1 MIRKENLLNLHDIGF
16 GKPDWRIRFNH
27 RNISMTLHTGR
38 TWALAF
44 AALVLFFAS
53 CDNKESSRPLAETGK
68 GKVVLSISQDYEMK
82 SEPTPLSEFDDYNFR
97 FVGVDGY
104 ATSQYYRYGSVSW
117 PMEWYFGLFRLEA
130 ESCTEK
136 DAEVGYG
143 RLRHAGIGQP
153 FSVVNGQLAT
163 ASVVCSV
170 ANFRVGVNFNDK
182 MFMSYKD
189 FKLVVESVLAPVY
202 EQDENGEMVLAKEEQ
217 LLRTLDFT
225 TVNKVGFYNMHQGA
239 VLLRYTLYVMVDGAT
254 EFIERKSGYFTETDP
269 SIPAAVYAGD
279 AITLNVEYVGDV
291 QASTGIKFIVNGE
304 RTQVDDYLEIGD
316 YIEGSVTEDR

>member
-1 MIRKENLLNLHDIGF
+1 
-16 GKPDWRIRFNH
+16 
-27 RNISMTLHTGR
+27 MTLHTGR
-38 TWALAF
+38 TWALAV
-44 AALVLFFAS
+44 AALVLFFIS
-53 CDNKESSRPLAETGK
+53 CDYEESSRALAETGK
-68 GKVVLSISQDYEMK
+68 GKVVLSISQGLELK
-82 SEPTPLSEFDDYNFR
+82 SDPIPLSDLDDYNFR

-117 PMEWYFGLFRLEA
+117 PMDWYFGLFRLEA
-130 ESCTEK
+130 ESCTEE
-136 DAEVGYG
+136 DAEAGYG

-153 FSVVNGQLAT
+153 FSVINGQLAT

-202 EQDENGEMVLAKEEQ
+202 EQNEDGEMVLAKEEQ

-225 TVNKVGFYNMHQGA
+225 AVNKVGFYNLQQGS
-239 VLLRYTLYVMVDGAT
+239 VLLRYTLYIMVDGAD
-254 EFIERKSGYFTETDP
+254 EFIERTSGYFTEADP
-269 SIPAAVYAGD
+269 SIPAVVYAGD

-316 YIEGSVTEDR
+316 YIQGSVTEDR